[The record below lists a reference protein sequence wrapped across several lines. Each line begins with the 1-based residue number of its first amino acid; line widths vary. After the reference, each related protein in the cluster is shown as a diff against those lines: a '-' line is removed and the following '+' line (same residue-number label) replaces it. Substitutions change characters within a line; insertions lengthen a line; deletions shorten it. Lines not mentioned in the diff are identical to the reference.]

1 MSDNSKITTLLP
13 DNIAALTAYSSAK
26 SEKLTGTTWLNAN
39 ESPYSRTPN
48 INLADLNRY
57 PDPQPQQVINR
68 YACYANLE
76 PEQVL
81 MTSGADE
88 GHQYVLFVAQLKI
101 ALHSFCQLTACT
113 K

>member
-48 INLADLNRY
+48 INLTDLY
-57 PDPQPQQVINR
+57 
-68 YACYANLE
+68 
-76 PEQVL
+76 
-81 MTSGADE
+81 
-88 GHQYVLFVAQLKI
+88 
-101 ALHSFCQLTACT
+101 LT
-113 K
+113 